1 MQKTNGAPDEDGA
14 PGNEC
19 NDDHSTLYASSG
31 DRATKRLKRSASKSL
46 RRSVKR
52 KRRTPTKT
60 VTRELAVYSGQTLLG
75 AVKLGAKATAY
86 DSHNTR
92 IGVFD
97 TLANATAALHALN
110 SGVEKGRPHE

>member
-1 MQKTNGAPDEDGA
+1 MQKRNGAPDEDGA
-14 PGNEC
+14 PGND
-19 NDDHSTLYASSG
+19 NHTVLYANSG
-31 DRATKRLKRSASKSL
+31 DRATKRPKRSASKSPL
-46 RRSVKR
+46 RQSVKR
-52 KRRTPTKT
+52 KRRTPKP
-60 VTRELAVYSGQTLLG
+60 VMRELAIYSGQTFLG

-97 TLANATAALHALN
+97 TLANATAALHALS